1 MLLFWIRGNRKI
13 LMVTDRLHLV
23 VKVSYWPLFDHN
35 SVYSSRQICTF
46 VSAGRVRDC
55 HVSIRNAVDTHDQRG
70 DAARSV
76 RRHQVLP
83 LPGHFETLRPSG
95 TLGSTLKVQSVLT
108 SYHLQEYVVSL
119 ENYNCHCVYTH
130 VWSSPRHC
138 QAVFCLKKLPLKESL
153 QDISGNGRGLKT
165 FSWLCGW

>member
-1 MLLFWIRGNRKI
+1 MLSFWIRGNRKI
-13 LMVTDRLHLV
+13 LTVMDRLHLV

-35 SVYSSRQICTF
+35 SVYSSWQICTF
-46 VSAGRVRDC
+46 VSAGCVRDC

-95 TLGSTLKVQSVLT
+95 TLGSTLRVQSST
-108 SYHLQEYVVSL
+108 IFYYCIDFISL
-119 ENYNCHCVYTH
+119 
-130 VWSSPRHC
+130 
-138 QAVFCLKKLPLKESL
+138 AGIFCLSRKLQLSL
-153 QDISGNGRGLKT
+153 CIYSCVKFPTALSSCLLPEKNFL
-165 FSWLCGW
+165 